1 MKNLLIFTGGALF
14 GGIAGLILQTIVIN
28 DNIRNPEEGSV
39 ILEDDNLKVIQTTT
53 YREGD
58 PFDLAV
64 VSYKR
69 NYYNM

>member
-28 DNIRNPEEGSV
+28 DNIRNPEGSV
-39 ILEDDNLKVIQTTT
+39 IHEDDNLKVIQTTT

-69 NYYNM
+69 NCYNM